1 MVIGTPRGFRDILPA
16 EARAREQIRDRVRAV
31 FDERGYVPVET
42 PLLEER
48 SVLEHAG
55 RIKGSPFQ
63 LFDSDNRLLM
73 LRPDLTLPIARLT
86 AQRLGAAQL
95 PARLRYEA
103 PVVREQG
110 ALRGQPR
117 QFTQLGVEL
126 IGGGE
131 VSGEVEVVSLLAD
144 TLSALEIPNVRI
156 VVGSVRPLLALLE
169 ADVADEALREE
180 VLAQVHASNLVAL
193 DEAVDAAGLPAPIAR
208 ALHELPRLHG
218 DASVIDRVD
227 ELLESA
233 CVPADRRGT
242 AELRGLVAGL
252 ANTSAAAELSFDFSI
267 INSFDYYTGIIFKA
281 YVNGVAAS
289 LASGGR
295 YDAVLANLGMP
306 NTAAC
311 GFACSLERLQE
322 VLGARG
328 GDAVPMPGA
337 HLGGRPLRIAVPK
350 GSLFA
355 PTLAALE
362 AAGLPVDDLRDYGRK
377 LIISAG
383 DVEYVIV
390 RATDAPAF
398 VAHGGAD
405 CGICG
410 SDSLIEAD
418 LDLLQIADLG
428 YGACRFIVAEP
439 ASRKGKAERAYAWRG
454 TMRVA
459 TKYPRITQ
467 AYYDRI
473 GQQVDILALHGN
485 IELGPIV
492 GMTDRIV
499 DITATGT
506 TLRENDL
513 VIVDDVME
521 CTARF
526 FAGPAAYRCDARIR
540 DLAARLVVAVRQT
553 NGRLGTV
560 VAGKTNASEKSAAE
574 KGAVP
579 VPAPVVPAPAA
590 GVIPASAAP
599 APALATGAV
608 PIAFTPEKGE

>member
-1 MVIGTPRGFRDILPA
+1 MIIGTPRGFRDILPA
-16 EARAREQIRDRVRAV
+16 EARAREQIRDTVRAC
-31 FDERGYVPVET
+31 FSSHGYVPVET
-42 PLLEER
+42 PLLEDR
-48 SVLEHAG
+48 SVLERAG

-63 LFDSDNRLLM
+63 LFDLDNRLLM

-86 AQRLGAAQL
+86 AQRLSAADL

-110 ALRGQPR
+110 ALRGQSR

-126 IGGGE
+126 IGGDD
-131 VSGEVEVVSLLAD
+131 VASEVEVVSLLAE
-144 TLSALEIPNVRI
+144 ALEALKVPNVRL
-156 VVGSVRPLLALLE
+156 VAGSVRPLLALLE
-169 ADVADEALREE
+169 ADVADEALREQ
-180 VLAQVHASNLVAL
+180 VLSYVHASNLVAL
-193 DEAVDAAGLPAPIAR
+193 DECVEAAGLPAPITR
-208 ALHELPRLHG
+208 ALHALPRLHG
-218 DASVIDRVD
+218 DAGVIDRVD
-227 ELLESA
+227 ELLEAA
-233 CVPADRRGT
+233 CVPAEARGT
-242 AELRGLVAGL
+242 AELRALVAGL
-252 ANTSAAAELSFDFSI
+252 AGTPAADALSFDFSI

-281 YVNGVAAS
+281 YVDGVAAS

-295 YDAVLANLGMP
+295 YDAVLENLGMP
-306 NTAAC
+306 GVAAC
-311 GFACSLERLQE
+311 GFALSLERLQE
-322 VLGARG
+322 VLRPAEEGGAS
-328 GDAVPMPGA
+328 MPNLQVGK
-337 HLGGRPLRIAVPK
+337 RPLRIAVPK
-350 GSLFA
+350 GSLFSG
-355 PTLAALE
+355 TLEALE
-362 AAGLPVDDLRDYGRK
+362 AVGLPVEDLRDYGRK

-418 LDLLQIADLG
+418 LDLLQIVDLG

-439 ASRKGKAERAYAWRG
+439 RANAGMAERAYARRG

-506 TLRENDL
+506 TLAENDL

-540 DLAARLVVAVRQT
+540 DLADRLAAVVA
-553 NGRLGTV
+553 N
-560 VAGKTNASEKSAAE
+560 KED
-574 KGAVP
+574 
-579 VPAPVVPAPAA
+579 
-590 GVIPASAAP
+590 
-599 APALATGAV
+599 
-608 PIAFTPEKGE
+608 

>member
-1 MVIGTPRGFRDILPA
+1 MIIGTPRGFRDILPE
-16 EARAREQIRDRVRAV
+16 EARARESIRDTVRSC
-31 FDERGYVPVET
+31 FDAKGYVPVET
-42 PLLEER
+42 PLLEDR
-48 SVLEHAG
+48 SMLETAG

-86 AQRLGAAQL
+86 AQRLPRESL

-126 IGGGE
+126 IGGE
-131 VSGEVEVVSLLAD
+131 DVAGEVEVVSLMAD
-144 TLSALEIPNVRI
+144 TLAALKVSNVRI
-156 VVGSVRPLLALLE
+156 VADSVRPLLALLE
-169 ADVADEALREE
+169 TDVADETLREQ
-180 VLAQVHASNLVAL
+180 VLSYVHESNLVAL
-193 DEAVDAAGLPAPIAR
+193 DECVEAAGLPRPITR

-218 DASVIDRVD
+218 DASAIDKVD
-227 ELLESA
+227 ELLEAA
-233 CVPADRRGT
+233 CVPDAKRGT
-242 AELRGLVAGL
+242 SELRGLVAGL
-252 ANTSAAAELSFDFSI
+252 AKTEAAAELSFDFSI

-281 YVNGVAAS
+281 YVDGVAAS

-306 NTAAC
+306 DVAAC
-311 GFACSLERLQE
+311 GFALSLERLQE
-322 VLGARG
+322 VLGRAG
-328 GDAVPMPGA
+328 ASGIATPGV
-337 HLGGRPLRIAVPK
+337 HVGSRPLRIAVPK
-350 GSLFA
+350 GSLF
-355 PTLAALE
+355 PDTLATLE
-362 AAGLPVDDLRDYGRK
+362 RAGLPVDDLRDYGRK
-377 LIISAG
+377 LIIPAG

-410 SDSLIEAD
+410 SDSLFEAD
-418 LDLLQIADLG
+418 LDLLQVVDLG

-439 ASRKGKAERAYAWRG
+439 RANAGMAERAYAWRG

-540 DLAARLVVAVRQT
+540 DLADRLAAVT
-553 NGRLGTV
+553 
-560 VAGKTNASEKSAAE
+560 
-574 KGAVP
+574 
-579 VPAPVVPAPAA
+579 
-590 GVIPASAAP
+590 
-599 APALATGAV
+599 ATK
-608 PIAFTPEKGE
+608 ED

>member
-1 MVIGTPRGFRDILPA
+1 MTITTPRGFRDILPE
-16 EARAREQIRDRVRAV
+16 EARVRETICATVRSC
-31 FDERGYVPVET
+31 FDAHGYLPVET
-42 PLLEER
+42 PLLEDR
-48 SVLEHAG
+48 SVLERAG
-55 RIKGSPFQ
+55 RVKGSPFQ
-63 LFDSDNRLLM
+63 LFDTDDRLLM

-86 AQRLGAAQL
+86 AQRLGARDL

-126 IGGGE
+126 IGGAD
-131 VSGEVEVVSLLAD
+131 VAGEVEVVSLLAE
-144 TLSALEIPNVRI
+144 ALQALRVERWRI
-156 VVGSVRPLLALLE
+156 VCGSVRPLLALLE
-169 ADVADEALREE
+169 ADVADSALRER
-180 VLAQVHASNLVAL
+180 VLAHVHASDLVAL
-193 DEAVDAAGLPAPIAR
+193 DECVEASGLPAPVAA
-208 ALHELPRLHG
+208 ALHALPRLHG
-218 DASVIDRVD
+218 GASVIDRVD
-227 ELLESA
+227 ELLEA
-233 CVPADRRGT
+233 AHVPAAARGT
-242 AELRGLVAGL
+242 AELRSLVEGL
-252 ANTSAAAELSFDFSI
+252 AATGAAPELSFDFSI
-267 INSFDYYTGIIFKA
+267 INSFDYYTGIVFKA
-281 YVNGVAAS
+281 YVDGVAAS

-306 NTAAC
+306 GTAAC
-311 GFACSLERLQE
+311 GFALSLERLQE
-322 VLGARG
+322 VLGRAG
-328 GDAVPMPGA
+328 ASGIATPGLNVGA
-337 HLGGRPLRIAVPK
+337 RPLRIAVPK
-350 GSLFA
+350 GSLF
-355 PTLAALE
+355 PGTLAALE
-362 AAGLPVDDLRDYGRK
+362 TAGLPVDDLRDYGRK

-390 RATDAPAF
+390 RASDAPAF

-418 LDLLQIADLG
+418 LDLLQVVDLG
-428 YGACRFIVAEP
+428 YGRCRFIVAEP
-439 ASRKGKAERAYAWRG
+439 RASAGLAERAYAWRG

-540 DLAARLVVAVRQT
+540 GLADRLAAVAQEGVR
-553 NGRLGTV
+553 G
-560 VAGKTNASEKSAAE
+560 
-574 KGAVP
+574 
-579 VPAPVVPAPAA
+579 
-590 GVIPASAAP
+590 
-599 APALATGAV
+599 
-608 PIAFTPEKGE
+608 